1 MTKGGGLQSLT
12 ATPASCPLLEITG
25 LCHAFLHQGQTEP
38 VLNNISL
45 TIAPGEIVCLIG
57 RSGSGKSTLLNL
69 VAGFLQPAKGSILLG
84 GAPILKPGPDRC
96 VVFQADA
103 LFPWLTVRENIGFGL
118 RGQAWPHARRVSE
131 ISRFL
136 ELVGLQNYGDYLPRA
151 LSGGMKQRVALAR
164 VLIRSP
170 RLLLMDEPFAALD
183 AQTRGEMQALLLHL
197 AHERQQTLLFIT
209 HDVQEAVTIADRVL
223 VLDRQSG
230 AISKEESIALDRP
243 RDQTSAQFQAHCATL
258 HQWLKA

>member
-1 MTKGGGLQSLT
+1 MTAGTSQYAPIAGQDESVLLTISGLS
-12 ATPASCPLLEITG
+12 
-25 LCHAFLHQGQTEP
+25 HAFCHQGQTEP
-38 VLNNISL
+38 VLNNIAL
-45 TIAPGEIVCLIG
+45 TIVRGEIVCLIG

-69 VAGFLQPAKGSILLG
+69 VAGFLLPSKGTILLE

-96 VVFQADA
+96 VVFQEDA
-103 LFPWLTVRENIGFGL
+103 LFPWLTVWENIGFGL

-183 AQTRGEMQALLLHL
+183 AQTRGAMQDLLLRL
-197 AHERQQTLLFIT
+197 ARERQQTIFFIT

-230 AISKEESIALDRP
+230 AISKEEPILLERP
-243 RDQTSAQFQAHCATL
+243 RDQTSAQFQAHCAAM
-258 HQWLKA
+258 HQWLRT